1 MNKLILFM
9 ILIIFSAC
17 SQKLQLDA
25 NIKVVEKN
33 KKLFAEEDSLIM
45 FALRAEQVQDFK
57 SAAKIFEKLYEKSL
71 RKEYIHRSLQN
82 RLFLKE
88 NKFVIGKVDEIVGTS
103 KDDFILIRLKIIA
116 LIQDSKLKNA
126 QDEAIKLVELT
137 KDESDYILVSDIL
150 GAQQK
155 FDEAVKYLESGYSQ
169 NYSEKILD
177 KMSIILYVNLN
188 RKKDAL
194 AYLETHVM
202 LHSCSV
208 LICKRLISFY
218 SNDNNIEGL
227 LSTSLRYYKLKADTK
242 IAAQIVQLYR
252 FKKEYPKLI
261 LFLEGSDSD
270 DLTLLELYISS
281 KNYTK
286 AHLLARRMYED
297 TGNVKYLGESV
308 IYEYESQKNK
318 NDKAFLNKI
327 SKKFEEVI
335 EQDSSSL
342 YLNYYGYLLIDH
354 DIDID
359 KGMEYVKKAL
369 LEEPESSYY
378 LDSLAWGYY
387 KKNECAKA
395 LDIIKKVRTLEGGD
409 DPEVIKHHK
418 KIKKCKG
425 KKK

>member
-1 MNKLILFM
+1 M

-17 SQKLQLDA
+17 SQKLPLDA

-194 AYLETHVM
+194 VA
-202 LHSCSV
+202 
-208 LICKRLISFY
+208 IF
-218 SNDNNIEGL
+218 
-227 LSTSLRYYKLKADTK
+227 
-242 IAAQIVQLYR
+242 
-252 FKKEYPKLI
+252 
-261 LFLEGSDSD
+261 
-270 DLTLLELYISS
+270 
-281 KNYTK
+281 
-286 AHLLARRMYED
+286 
-297 TGNVKYLGESV
+297 
-308 IYEYESQKNK
+308 
-318 NDKAFLNKI
+318 
-327 SKKFEEVI
+327 
-335 EQDSSSL
+335 
-342 YLNYYGYLLIDH
+342 
-354 DIDID
+354 DIKD
-359 KGMEYVKKAL
+359 G
-369 LEEPESSYY
+369 
-378 LDSLAWGYY
+378 
-387 KKNECAKA
+387 
-395 LDIIKKVRTLEGGD
+395 
-409 DPEVIKHHK
+409 
-418 KIKKCKG
+418 
-425 KKK
+425 